1 MSYTQEWIEIGNVQV
16 PIILDEGGEKYYPM
30 RYVNEKVLLRKGKT
44 MIGKNAIDQYEQFI
58 KQYNLKYNEHGVQ
71 MTNCISEQGLKL
83 FLSKTQV
90 GRLSAS
96 QRKAQNHIHKL
107 IDLKLI
113 SEAKID
119 IEHLSRDNLNQHDKY
134 TREMIK
140 LDIDDAKSNGEKLS
154 YRLCSKC
161 NKYHPLTSK
170 YYLVDN
176 RVEKGFGKVC
186 KVCSGKYSQFTS
198 SDVDAQM
205 LKKESEELYI
215 AYANNYIIPIFE
227 AYRQGK
233 IKHMPECYVNKDDYL
248 KLIKYM
254 YDKGEINNDE
264 ISISILKEKTK
275 LNKLTQVLN
284 IIEVYK
290 FLFGEGFYLYPY
302 RYGKF
307 RFIKEFPLTDEI
319 AFKIF
324 KNYIK
329 DNNIDDSNPLI
340 IDYENIA
347 KSAKLNS
354 VSNGKVLEF
363 AVKYNQYE
371 FAGYMFKTKSVNY
384 YHNEENV
391 MFDLAYLIEKDMKI
405 EIDKIPLYVTKNVL
419 RIKCLPLYNYIITK
433 NNGSL
438 FYWFDRLYPNK
449 FIETDFDINAYR
461 LEFDSDTEAF
471 IHDILKD
478 KFKNR
483 LIYNQRNGERE
494 IRLNG
499 MSPDWFIFTDNGVWI
514 VEYFGMFNW
523 KNRNNSRT
531 RGYIR
536 KTINKLRRY
545 REVTGYNKL
554 FLYLEDTYDDYRGIV
569 EKVKVIEDQ
578 IGNSDTNIDK

>member
-30 RYVNEKVLLRKGKT
+30 SYIAEKVLLRQSMTSKNNRHLYADNIKKMVIDYNEKGKQL
-44 MIGKNAIDQYEQFI
+44 A
-58 KQYNLKYNEHGVQ
+58 
-71 MTNCISEQGLKL
+71 NCISEEGLKL
-83 FLSKTQV
+83 LLSKTQV
-90 GRLSAS
+90 GRLSAT
-96 QRKAQNHIHKL
+96 QRKAQNVLHNWLGIKL
-107 IDLKLI
+107 LTEARTEIDYI
-113 SEAKID
+113 
-119 IEHLSRDNLNQHDKY
+119 SRDNLNQHDKY

-140 LDIDDAKSNGEKLS
+140 LDIEDAKINGEKLTF
-154 YRLCSKC
+154 RLCSKC

-170 YYLVDN
+170 YYMIDN
-176 RVEKGFGKVC
+176 RANKGFGKVC

-215 AYANNYIIPIFE
+215 AYVNDYIIPIFE

-233 IKHMPECYVNKDDYL
+233 IKHMPECYINKDDYL

-254 YDKGEINNDE
+254 YDKGEIKNDE
-264 ISISILKEKTK
+264 ITLKILKEKTQ
-275 LNKLTQVLN
+275 LNKLGNLLA
-284 IIEVYK
+284 IDDVYT
-290 FLFGEGFYLYPY
+290 FLFGEDFYLYPF
-302 RYGKF
+302 RYQKYAF
-307 RFIKEFPLTDEI
+307 RKIKLTDDLGIKIFQNYLKEFGIVND
-319 AFKIF
+319 
-324 KNYIK
+324 
-329 DNNIDDSNPLI
+329 NPLLME
-340 IDYENIA
+340 YEMHTRRASLTN
-347 KSAKLNS
+347 LT
-354 VSNGKVLEF
+354 NGRVLEF
-363 AVKYNQYE
+363 AVKFNDYKY
-371 FAGYMFKTKSVNY
+371 AGYMFKTASGNY
-384 YHNEENV
+384 YRNDENV
-391 MFDLAYLIEKDMKI
+391 LFDLKYLVEKDMKI
-405 EIDKIPLYVTKNVL
+405 ETDKIPLYITKNVL
-419 RIKCLPLYNYIITK
+419 QNKAKALYRYIVGLG
-433 NNGSL
+433 NGSL

-471 IHDILKD
+471 IHDMLKD

-545 REVTGYNKL
+545 KEVTGYNKL
-554 FLYLEDTYDDYRGIV
+554 FLYLEDTYDDYSGIV

-578 IGNSDTNIDK
+578 IGNSGTNIDE